1 MAVELVM
8 GEPNMPSMTNAE
20 ENGNEAR
27 LATQEGGELDFSTF
41 LTGTANDLKGY
52 VNAQKRYL
60 QLSWSERLGVLL
72 GRLVANLAVLAA
84 TGFAML
90 FLNIAL
96 ALYLGELLKSLP
108 LGFVLV
114 AAGYLLLLGVF
125 HLWWTSGARERFTL
139 DRINDL
145 IDNSDVQK
153 P

>member
-1 MAVELVM
+1 M
-8 GEPNMPSMTNAE
+8 PNADDATSHTQY
-20 ENGNEAR
+20 
-27 LATQEGGELDFSTF
+27 ATQEGGELDFSTF
-41 LTGTANDLKGY
+41 LAGTANDLKGY
-52 VNAQKRYL
+52 LDAQKRYL
-60 QLSWSERLGVLL
+60 QLSWSERLGVLM

-84 TGFAML
+84 TGLALL

-96 ALYLGELLKSLP
+96 ALYLGELLGSIP

>member
-1 MAVELVM
+1 
-8 GEPNMPSMTNAE
+8 MPSMTNAE
-20 ENGNEAR
+20 DTR
-27 LATQEGGELDFSTF
+27 SDTRFATQEGGELDFSTF
-41 LTGTANDLKGY
+41 LAGAANDLKGY
-52 VNAQKRYL
+52 VDAQKRYL
-60 QLSWSERLGVLL
+60 QLSWSERLGLL
-72 GRLVANLAVLAA
+72 MGRLVANVAVIAAIGLAL
-84 TGFAML
+84 L

-96 ALYLGELLKSLP
+96 ALYLGELLESLP